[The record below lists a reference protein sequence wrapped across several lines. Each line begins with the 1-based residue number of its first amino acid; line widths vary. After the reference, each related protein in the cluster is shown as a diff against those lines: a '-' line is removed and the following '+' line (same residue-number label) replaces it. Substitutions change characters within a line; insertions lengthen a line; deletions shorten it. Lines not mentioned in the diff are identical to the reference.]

1 MSDVV
6 DHKLA
11 NGARVLVQS
20 RSHLPLVSMAVAT
33 RGGSL
38 FETRVQAGITALM
51 GRASIK
57 GTQRRSAAQIAE
69 EAEAM
74 GGSVS
79 PSGGSDLIEWLISV
93 PARHFESA
101 LELLCDVAFDA
112 TFPEPAVEIERKL
125 TLADLEHTRDDMYR
139 YPLRLCIQQAF
150 DGHPYGHS
158 LEDVENGVRTASP
171 AQLRAWQQARLAN
184 QPCVAVVGDGAAQT
198 VRAAVERL
206 LPRAA
211 NGAGGNIQ
219 SAQWRAGAAAEER
232 DKAQTALAIGFP
244 APTRD
249 HEDAHVLQVLA
260 YAAGG
265 LGGRFFEELR
275 SKRSLAYTVALMP
288 ILRLAGGIFVGY
300 IATSPEREAEA
311 RAGLLDQ
318 FAALSTEPLGADEIE
333 GAKRY
338 AIGSWHIRRQTNAA
352 RLDELTEA
360 FLLGRGREEI
370 DEFEARIRA
379 VDARRV
385 QEAAE
390 KYFRPELAAEGVVR
404 GTGKSR

>member
-6 DHKLA
+6 DHNLA

-20 RSHLPLVSMAVAT
+20 RSHLPLVSIAVAT

-38 FETRVQAGITALM
+38 FETRSQAGITALM

-57 GTQRRSAAQIAE
+57 GTQRRTAAQIAE

-79 PSGGSDLIEWLISV
+79 PSGGSDLIEWIISV
-93 PARHFESA
+93 PARHFENA
-101 LELLCDVAFDA
+101 FELLCDVAFDA
-112 TFPEPAVEIERKL
+112 TFPEAAVEIERKL

-150 DGHPYGHS
+150 GEHPYGHS
-158 LEDVENGVRTASP
+158 LEDVEGGVRKAASSE
-171 AQLRAWQQARLAN
+171 LRAWQRTRLAG
-184 QPCVAVVGDGAAQT
+184 QPCVAVAGAVEAET
-198 VRAAVERL
+198 VIAAVERL
-206 LPRAA
+206 LPQAA
-211 NGAGGNIQ
+211 DGHNGDIKTANWQAGT
-219 SAQWRAGAAAEER
+219 AAEER

-244 APTRD
+244 APERN
-249 HEDAHVLQVLA
+249 HEDAPVLQVLA

-275 SKRSLAYTVALMP
+275 SKQSLAYTVALLP

-311 RAGLLDQ
+311 RAGLLEQ
-318 FAALSTEPLGADEIE
+318 FAALSTQPLSDDEIE
-333 GAKRY
+333 RAKRY

-370 DEFEARIRA
+370 EEYEARIQA

-390 KYFRPELAAEGVVR
+390 KYFRPELVAEVIVR